1 MTEAAPFISHN
12 LSRITREFMD
22 VFVQGFFVRMINHSQ
37 ANLATVSSKSTNN
50 RGSVIIISPMASL
63 LVGSASGR
71 IVFIKMLFPFFA
83 GILKHL
89 IGFGDGIFQRG
100 SWLNLNRSLMKFS
113 ADGKKR
119 LATES
124 NFPGNCRRRLSFADA
139 AKEKYGLGG
148 AQLLVSKDRSTVE
161 VIDNNGI
168 YRPSIGSFG
177 LCEIYVLP
185 GHLLGNAGISSP
197 RGGSVSS
204 AIELKVLHQVSQQ
217 LESPCEEFSISRTLL
232 HLVFT

>member
-1 MTEAAPFISHN
+1 MTVAAPFISHN

-148 AQLLVSKDRSTVE
+148 SQLLVSKDRSTVE
-161 VIDNNGI
+161 VIDAVTI
-168 YRPSIGSFG
+168 MASLDHQSAR
-177 LCEIYVLP
+177 
-185 GHLLGNAGISSP
+185 LGCAKFTCFLDTCLAMRAFQALG
-197 RGGSVSS
+197 V
-204 AIELKVLHQVSQQ
+204 EVFHQPLS
-217 LESPCEEFSISRTLL
+217 
-232 HLVFT
+232 